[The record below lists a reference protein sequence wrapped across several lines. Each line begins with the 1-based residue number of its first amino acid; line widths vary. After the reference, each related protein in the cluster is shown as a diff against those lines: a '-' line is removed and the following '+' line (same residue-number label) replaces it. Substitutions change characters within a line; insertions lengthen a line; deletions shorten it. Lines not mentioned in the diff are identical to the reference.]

1 MKRRK
6 KRRNRLQGLFTVARR
21 AYMKELSVKR
31 RARGRA
37 VLRIKGSHITYNWK
51 DMASHTTGEKEVF
64 KLVVS
69 EDFLF
74 NLVDLN
80 DDLDDMP
87 V

>member
-1 MKRRK
+1 M
-6 KRRNRLQGLFTVARR
+6 FTVARR